1 MRNMVFINKTRALM
15 LGKFAGLSVF
25 AVLAMILVTPLISLA
40 NPSMCGLP
48 NVNATFQKVITGFT
62 FNSSSHTYTFT
73 DAPQGTPIMVG
84 TWLAVQGTDG
94 MDVPIAL
101 EQPFR
106 LSANGKYKSNAPA
119 VPSAFIK
126 QNAMLISGIPIVPQ
140 SCQDE
145 KMCHAFDSKKTA
157 TFEKVISSFKYDQ
170 GHDTYTFTDEDPGL
184 PLGLGSFIKVKYN
197 NKDVP
202 ASIASTV
209 IPVDKNDLSK
219 GYIVQKGYLYPR
231 PGDPSSQVLEISIS
245 QTAKDN
251 AGKGGTW

>member
-1 MRNMVFINKTRALM
+1 MKSAVSVNKTRTLM
-15 LGKFAGLSVF
+15 AGKIAGLSLLATF
-25 AVLAMILVTPLISLA
+25 AIIFVTPLISLA
-40 NPSMCGLP
+40 SPSMCGLP

-62 FNSSSHTYTFT
+62 FNSSSRTYTFT

-101 EQPFR
+101 EQPFT

-119 VPSAFIK
+119 VPSAFIT
-126 QNAMLISGIPIVPQ
+126 QNAMLITGIPIVPQ

-157 TFEKVISSFKYDQ
+157 EFEEVISGFKYDQ
-170 GHDTYTFTDEDPGL
+170 GNDTYTFTEDPSL
-184 PLGLGSFIKVKYN
+184 PLGLGSFIKVNYN

-202 ASIASTV
+202 ASIASTI

-231 PGDPSSQVLEISIS
+231 PGDLSSQVLEISIS